1 MKIGSYKIGNGNP
14 TFVIAEAGVNH
25 NNKLDN
31 AFKMIDF
38 AIKYGA
44 NAIKFQTWNTELL
57 QLKNAKKPFYQ
68 KNIKNKTYYEII
80 KNLEPSQ
87 NDQKKIY
94 ERCKKTGIIFLS
106 TPYDEQSVDFLDDL
120 GVPAFKISSF
130 IMVLIVSISVFI
142 LSCISS
148 LIFNPSNEIIGS
160 SVFPVIFK

>member
-57 QLKNAKKPFYQ
+57 QLKNVTGTTDFTTSTVPTKAVVDLFINEAQAYIDMKKY
-68 KNIKNKTYYEII
+68 
-80 KNLEPSQ
+80 
-87 NDQKKIY
+87 
-94 ERCKKTGIIFLS
+94 
-106 TPYDEQSVDFLDDL
+106 
-120 GVPAFKISSF
+120 GVKRW
-130 IMVLIVSISVFI
+130 V
-142 LSCISS
+142 
-148 LIFNPSNEIIGS
+148 NNE
-160 SVFPVIFK
+160 